1 MMNMMKKETLFPL
14 AATAGG
20 IVAFLLRF
28 LQNRTGFE
36 ATTGLPVP
44 GNIPGIM
51 LVLFL
56 LLMAAGLFVLSCK
69 LPAPEAEDFPSLF
82 TSGNKSALFLPVIGI
97 LLIALSGLADLYEY
111 LTLNNLLVQLKSAA
125 DPYGVVVENSVKCFS
140 PASQLILGAVSI
152 LAAGALFFT
161 IADCR
166 KQDGSKPFNG
176 VYLLFPP
183 VALVVRLVFTY
194 RLESINPSLE
204 AYYTELLALVFLT
217 LAFYMLS
224 SFAFNAGNF
233 RRFAFFVGL
242 SLAFVFP
249 SLADGGPHLS
259 SLLLY
264 AGSAATLMGFLMLPF
279 SEAVE
284 SAEEEA

>member
-36 ATTGLPVP
+36 ATTGLPIP
-44 GNIPGIM
+44 GNIPGIL

-56 LLMAAGLFVLSCK
+56 ILMAAGLFVLSRK
-69 LPAPEAEDFPSLF
+69 LPALEMEDFPVLF
-82 TSGNKSALFLPVIGI
+82 TSDNKSALFLPVIGI

-111 LTLNNLLVQLKSAA
+111 LTRNNLLVQLKSAA
-125 DPYGVVVENSVKCFS
+125 DPYGAVVENSVKCFT

-176 VYLLFPP
+176 VYLLVPP

-233 RRFAFFVGL
+233 RRFALFVGL
-242 SLAFVFP
+242 SLVFVLP

>member
-1 MMNMMKKETLFPL
+1 MMKKETLFPL

-36 ATTGLPVP
+36 ATTGLPIP
-44 GNIPGIM
+44 GNIPGIL

-56 LLMAAGLFVLSCK
+56 LLMAAGLFVLSRK
-69 LPAPEAEDFPSLF
+69 LPAPETEDFPALF
-82 TSGNKSALFLPVIGI
+82 TSDNKSALFLPVIGI

-125 DPYGVVVENSVKCFS
+125 DPYGVVVENSVKCFT

-152 LAAGALFFT
+152 LAAGALFLT

-166 KQDGSKPFNG
+166 KQDDSKPFNG
-176 VYLLFPP
+176 IYLLFPP
-183 VALVVRLVFTY
+183 VAMVVRLVFSY

-233 RRFAFFVGL
+233 HRFALFVGL
-242 SLAFVFP
+242 SLVFVFP

-284 SAEEEA
+284 STEDES

>member
-36 ATTGLPVP
+36 ATTGLPIP
-44 GNIPGIM
+44 GNIPGIL

-56 LLMAAGLFVLSCK
+56 ILMAAGLFILSRK
-69 LPAPEAEDFPSLF
+69 LPAPETEDFPALF
-82 TSGNKSALFLPVIGI
+82 TSDNKSALFLPVIGI

-125 DPYGVVVENSVKCFS
+125 DPYGVVVENSVKCFT

-152 LAAGALFFT
+152 LAAGALFLT
-161 IADCR
+161 IVDCR
-166 KQDGSKPFNG
+166 KQDDSKPFNG
-176 VYLLFPP
+176 IYLLFPP

-204 AYYTELLALVFLT
+204 SYYTELLALMLLT

-224 SFAFNAGNF
+224 SFAFNVGNF

-242 SLAFVFP
+242 SLVFVFP

-284 SAEEEA
+284 SSEEES

>member
-1 MMNMMKKETLFPL
+1 MFIMKKETLFPL

-36 ATTGLPVP
+36 ATTGLPIP
-44 GNIPGIM
+44 GNIPGII

-56 LLMAAGLFVLSCK
+56 ILMAAGLFVLSRK
-69 LPAPEAEDFPSLF
+69 LPAPEAEDFPTLF
-82 TSGNKSALFLPVIGI
+82 TSDNKSALFLPVIGI

-125 DPYGVVVENSVKCFS
+125 DPYGVVVENSVKCFT

-152 LAAGALFFT
+152 LAAGALFLT

-166 KQDGSKPFNG
+166 KQDDSKPFNG
-176 VYLLFPP
+176 IYLLFPP

-204 AYYTELLALVFLT
+204 SYYTELLALMLLT

-224 SFAFNAGNF
+224 SFAFNVGNF

-242 SLAFVFP
+242 SLVFVFP

-264 AGSAATLMGFLMLPF
+264 AGSAATLMGFLMLRF
-279 SEAVE
+279 SGSVE
-284 SAEEEA
+284 STEEDS

>member
-1 MMNMMKKETLFPL
+1 MFIMKKETLFPL

-44 GNIPGIM
+44 GNVPGIA
-51 LVLFL
+51 LILFL
-56 LLMAAGLFVLSCK
+56 ILMAAGLFVLSRK
-69 LPAPEAEDFPSLF
+69 LPAYENEDFPTLF
-82 TSGNKSALFLPVIGI
+82 SSDNNSNLFLPVIGI

-125 DPYGVVVENSVKCFS
+125 DPYGTVVENSVKCFT
-140 PASQLILGAVSI
+140 PASQLILGAVSV
-152 LAAGALFFT
+152 LTAGALFST
-161 IADCR
+161 VVDCQKIGHR
-166 KQDGSKPFNG
+166 KAFNG
-176 VYLLFPP
+176 VYLLIPP

-194 RLESINPSLE
+194 RLESVNPSLE
-204 AYYTELLALVFLT
+204 AYYTEMLALVFLT
-217 LAFYMLS
+217 LAFYTLS
-224 SFAFNAGNF
+224 SFAFNAGNL

-242 SLAFVFP
+242 SLTFVFP
-249 SLADGGPHLS
+249 TLADGGPHLS

-264 AGSAATLMGFLMLPF
+264 AGSAVTLMGFLMLSL
-279 SEAVE
+279 SEPSE
-284 SAEEEA
+284 SAEADS